1 MNLAAVY
8 AWTDEPNPA
17 LDQLDVLAKVPNGIC
32 YGNLKGDPYWEPLR
46 KDPRFAKLLTDLAP
60 KE

>member
-8 AWTDEPNPA
+8 AWTNQPDQAFE
-17 LDQLDVLAKVPNGIC
+17 QLDILTKLPNGIY

-46 KDPRFAKLLTDLAP
+46 KDPRFAKLTAELAP
-60 KE
+60 KD